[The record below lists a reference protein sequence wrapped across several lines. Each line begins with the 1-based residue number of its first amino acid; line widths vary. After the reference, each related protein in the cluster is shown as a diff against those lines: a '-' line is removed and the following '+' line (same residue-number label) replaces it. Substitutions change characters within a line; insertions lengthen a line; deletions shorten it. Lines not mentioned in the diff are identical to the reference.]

1 MVAAEGGA
9 ARGVWYR
16 ETGSGMGATL
26 NAAVGMGAYALT
38 DRATWAAFANKGDHA
53 IVVAGDPA
61 LFNQYGVIL
70 VNPQRHPHVKAADGQ
85 ARSEEHTSELQSLMR
100 SSYAVFC
107 LKKNTQ
113 AQK

>member
-1 MVAAEGGA
+1 
-9 ARGVWYR
+9 
-16 ETGSGMGATL
+16 MGATL

-85 ARSEEHTSELQSLMR
+85 AFIDWLLSAEGQAAIAGFKIDGRSEERRVGKECVSTCR
-100 SSYAVFC
+100 SRWSPYH
-107 LKKNTQ
+107 
-113 AQK
+113 